1 MTGSD
6 GIKSAE
12 RTVLR
17 AGETDVEL
25 TFDDAKAIQ
34 KVLGDYLQQSTYPD
48 RDELL
53 KWSGPAFI
61 DGDGKLRIGL
71 WVLGWDGKNK
81 TMFLRL
87 RETPGQLMAKAH
99 KATLARTDGQWT
111 ITGLGTERIR
121 LGRR

>member
-25 TFDDAKAIQ
+25 TFGDAQAIHEA
-34 KVLGDYLQQSTYPD
+34 LLMHLRQSEYPD

-53 KWSGPAFI
+53 KWSGPPFI
-61 DGDGKLRIGL
+61 DGEGTLRIGL

-87 RETPGQLMAKAH
+87 REQPGHLMARAH
-99 KATLARTDGQWT
+99 KATLARTEGQWAV
-111 ITGLGTERIR
+111 TGLGTERIR
-121 LGRR
+121 VRGR